1 MEKRGFT
8 LVEIIVAS
16 LILVFTVA
24 GMLFIFSSEKAAL
37 ERAGRRIQ
45 AMDFARQ
52 TLEQLKNEVRADNW
66 DTGTNDL
73 RIHTEAP
80 QALLGKLGANFA
92 AQRGYV
98 VTAGPAP
105 IADSYR
111 IVTVTVNWSEP

>member
-8 LVEIIVAS
+8 LVEVIVAS

-24 GMLFIFSSEKAAL
+24 GVLLVFSSEKAAL

-52 TLEQLKNEVRADNW
+52 TLEQLKNEVRADTW
-66 DTGTNDL
+66 DTATNDL

-80 QALLGKLGANFA
+80 QALPGKFGANFA

-111 IVTVTVNWSEP
+111 IVTVTVDWSEP

>member
-8 LVEIIVAS
+8 LVEVIVAS
-16 LILVFTVA
+16 VILVSTVA
-24 GMLFIFSSEKAAL
+24 GVLFVFSSEKAAL

-52 TLEQLKNEVRADNW
+52 TLEQLKNEVRADTW
-66 DTGTNDL
+66 DTPTNDL

-80 QALLGKLGANFA
+80 QVLPGKLGANFA
-92 AQRGYV
+92 GQRGYL

>member
-8 LVEIIVAS
+8 LIEVIVAS

-24 GMLFIFSSEKAAL
+24 GLLFVFSSEKAAL

-52 TLEQLKNEVRADNW
+52 TLEQLKNEVRADRW
-66 DTGTNDL
+66 DIGEL

-80 QALLGKLGANFA
+80 QALPGKFGANFA